1 MHHARWGVGCS
12 SDRSECTPRS
22 QHQPQ
27 IYRYN
32 KKEKKRRGRSDA
44 ADAIGCKGK
53 VDPFCNPA
61 FGHLEAIRTWEAGDA
76 IWETGRCYDE
86 LRDEEVAVGVLDCR
100 DSASCVD

>member
-1 MHHARWGVGCS
+1 MHDGVS
-12 SDRSECTPRS
+12 VVA
-22 QHQPQ
+22 Q
-27 IYRYN
+27 IAQSVLRALSTNPKYTGTI
-32 KKEKKRRGRSDA
+32 KKKKKRRGRSDA